1 MIIMH
6 SILLLVDF
14 HEHHVIWPKSKFC
27 MNLSVN
33 MFSCEKM
40 CVILSLIFLLL
51 KSLLIKLTQVGFT
64 YFSFNIEVF
73 LSLISLILGDL
84 IVF

>member
-6 SILLLVDF
+6 GILLLVDF
-14 HEHHVIWPKSKFC
+14 HEHHVIWPKSKFRL
-27 MNLSVN
+27 NLSVN

-40 CVILSLIFLLL
+40 CALLSLIFLLL
-51 KSLLIKLTQVGFT
+51 KNFLIRLTQVGFT

-73 LSLISLILGDL
+73 LSLISLILGVL
-84 IVF
+84 VVF